1 MPADAAKTHPVVLR
15 FQSMFPHQLDRY
27 VLHEDRK
34 GRGSK
39 HCDPDMRNA
48 NRLNLIG
55 DDTWRTRL
63 TLELETAADENFAEE
78 IDALKA
84 LNRQKDYLARG
95 RAGRQDPWR
104 ASKGG
109 PLREVILTANAEWFD
124 GTTNDFGE
132 VDMIEQARRAD
143 DFVDCG
149 IRWLKSR
156 FGDAVITA
164 RADFDE
170 TAPHIHA
177 IIAPWAEKTSKRRGR
192 QRLLVPNSMPLLAS
206 YEQAQDDVGAF
217 FGEIGLTRGQPLAK
231 ERREAEAAGEKKPKP
246 PQHTPPHI
254 WRQQEASRLEAEKA
268 ALAEKKRQHEEKEV
282 TLSEAIEEH
291 DQRDA
296 ALSCRSE
303 AMEKRELDMANAET
317 LLDIAGTGKAL
328 PPPVGDEPDRI
339 RRLRK
344 RTTRAFEETKKKA
357 LRDAD
362 HMIAE
367 RIEQAKSLAV
377 AAATF
382 RAALIEAIPEGLRKG
397 ILRRVDPAAAELREE
412 EKRVTVVEARRDR
425 KTEDPK
431 Y

>member
-27 VLHEDRK
+27 VLHEERK

-63 TLELETAADENFAEE
+63 TLDLETAADENFAEE
-78 IDALKA
+78 MDALKA

-95 RAGRQDPWR
+95 GAGRQDPWR

-109 PLREVILTANAEWFD
+109 PLREVILTANAEWFK
-124 GTTNDFGE
+124 GTTNDFDE
-132 VDMIEQARRAD
+132 VDIIEQARRAD

-149 IRWLKSR
+149 VRWLKSR

-192 QRLLVPNSMPLLAS
+192 QRLLVANSMPLLAS

-217 FGEIGLTRGQPLAK
+217 FGEIGLTRGQPLAR
-231 ERREAEAAGEKKPKP
+231 ERREAEAAGQKKPEAR
-246 PQHTPPHI
+246 HYTPPHV
-254 WRQQEASRLEAEKA
+254 WRKQEAARLDADAEALRRKRKKLEQREADAAKTEQAQGEREAELARRTEANDEQA
-268 ALAEKKRQHEEKEV
+268 AGLATRARAQDE
-282 TLSEAIEEH
+282 
-291 DQRDA
+291 RDA
-296 ALSCRSE
+296 ELASAE
-303 AMEKRELDMANAET
+303 AMLCESACKT
-317 LLDIAGTGKAL
+317 
-328 PPPVGDEPDRI
+328 
-339 RRLRK
+339 
-344 RTTRAFEETKKKA
+344 
-357 LRDAD
+357 
-362 HMIAE
+362 
-367 RIEQAKSLAV
+367 
-377 AAATF
+377 
-382 RAALIEAIPEGLRKG
+382 
-397 ILRRVDPAAAELREE
+397 DPLGWVMSE
-412 EKRVTVVEARRDR
+412 
-425 KTEDPK
+425 
-431 Y
+431 